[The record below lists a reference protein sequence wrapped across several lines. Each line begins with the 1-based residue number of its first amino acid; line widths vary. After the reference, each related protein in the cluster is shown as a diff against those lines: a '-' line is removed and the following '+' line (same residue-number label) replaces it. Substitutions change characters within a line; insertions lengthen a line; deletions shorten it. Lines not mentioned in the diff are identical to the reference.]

1 MDALPPPLRLRAAR
15 AGDDAFCRELYASTR
30 DDLRQLSVP
39 EEMLGQLIAMQQRVH
54 EEGRRA
60 VYPDAEVLILEYG
73 DLPAARAVLDA
84 AGQAWRLVDLAVLP
98 ALRGRGLGAALLAAL
113 QRRAAGS
120 GAGIALSVL
129 RTNGAALRLY
139 ERAGFVACGGDA
151 LRHEMAWVLPDHLQA
166 LHQGSD
172 IR

>member
-1 MDALPPPLRLRAAR
+1 MDALPPPLRLRAALP
-15 AGDDAFCRELYASTR
+15 GDDAFCRELYASTR
-30 DDLRQLSVP
+30 DDLRQLP
-39 EEMLGQLIAMQQRVH
+39 MPAEMLAQLVAMQQRVH

-60 VYPDAEVLILEYG
+60 TYPGAAVLILEHEER
-73 DLPAARAVLDA
+73 PAARAVLDA
-84 AGQAWRLVDLAVLP
+84 GGQAWRLVDLAVLP

-113 QRRAAGS
+113 QRRAAGC

-151 LRHEMAWVLPDHLQA
+151 LRHEMVWTPAASPPL
-166 LHQGSD
+166 S
-172 IR
+172 